1 MPSRQVLAAALGACV
16 ALSGCGDGARRQA
29 TPAQRVERLLRE
41 APLVDGHNDMA
52 EQLVDRVG
60 NQLERLDVAGDTR
73 LLKPPMHTDIPR
85 LRRGGVGG
93 QFWSAYVSPR
103 LPGPEA
109 AVAVLGQID
118 VIHRFAARYPE
129 TFAMAYT
136 ADDVVR
142 IHRAGRI
149 ACLIGIEGGYSLA
162 DSLAA
167 LRVAHGAGVRYVTLT
182 HWNTTSWADAATDA
196 PRHGGL
202 SQFGVEVVREM
213 NRLGVLVDLS
223 HVSDGTMNDVLDAS
237 AAPVMFSHSSARA
250 LCNHVRN
257 VPDDVLRRVR
267 ANGGIVMVNFAPGFV
282 SEAVRVAEAPIEAE
296 WQRLE
301 KLYPGDRE
309 RVGNGVVAFRR
320 EHPVPR
326 ATLAQ
331 VADHIDHIR
340 TVGGTDHVGLGSD
353 FDGIGETPDG
363 LEDVSRY
370 PDLLVELASRGYSDD
385 DLRKVAGANILRVMR
400 AAEQVAARLQ
410 RERRPSE
417 ARIELV
423 QPPAATA
430 AP

>member
-1 MPSRQVLAAALGACV
+1 MNITS
-16 ALSGCGDGARRQA
+16 
-29 TPAQRVERLLRE
+29 
-41 APLVDGHNDMA
+41 
-52 EQLVDRVG
+52 
-60 NQLERLDVAGDTR
+60 
-73 LLKPPMHTDIPR
+73 
-85 LRRGGVGG
+85 
-93 QFWSAYVSPR
+93 
-103 LPGPEA
+103 
-109 AVAVLGQID
+109 VLGQ
-118 VIHRFAARYPE
+118 AKP
-129 TFAMAYT
+129 
-136 ADDVVR
+136 
-142 IHRAGRI
+142 GRK
-149 ACLIGIEGGYSLA
+149 IEGHSAVLLPIGDGGEILWSEFEQH
-162 DSLAA
+162 
-167 LRVAHGAGVRYVTLT
+167 VAHTHQAG
-182 HWNTTSWADAATDA
+182 
-196 PRHGGL
+196 
-202 SQFGVEVVREM
+202 
-213 NRLGVLVDLS
+213 LGVAANMDTGYVNVLS
-223 HVSDGTMNDVLDAS
+223 ADEK
-237 AAPVMFSHSSARA
+237 RE
-250 LCNHVRN
+250 
-257 VPDDVLRRVR
+257 VLRRVR

-340 TVGGTDHVGLGSD
+340 TVAGTDHVGLGSD